1 MMKKLLFLLLIL
13 PCVSARGQ
21 VITIDDLIN
30 ITSLADK
37 KLSSYMSKLN
47 FVQTARN
54 MEEGSVINE
63 FFYNNKKNPTDT
75 IMRFVSG
82 YRRGKVTGSIF
93 QTSSYEE
100 FQRMLWQFK
109 GRGFIGGNPKADSL
123 FRYDSTFRDT
133 ATFFQKEDMTINTKE
148 EMKDEI
154 KVYRLVLEKKPVPT
168 GSSIRFAEDLLLF
181 DSHENLVAL
190 FGATNVRRDMYY
202 FSNTDSLRCSI
213 LFPNTPRQAIFIWDD
228 QVQDRVVSFLMIGG
242 GLRPKGSQD
251 FDQSMALNSWRSYSG
266 LATGMRMAE
275 MLRINESDFNFFG
288 SASEFALMV
297 VPEKKGNIDFK
308 KTGVTLGCLN
318 CSGSP
323 IMKKEKISAE
333 AAIAAGLQLYI
344 VSMVL
349 MP

>member
-13 PCVSARGQ
+13 PCVSARSQ
-21 VITIDDLIN
+21 VITVDDLIN

-54 MEEGSVINE
+54 MEEGAVINE

-133 ATFFQKEDMTINTKE
+133 ASFFQKEDMTINTKE

-154 KVYRLVLEKKPVPT
+154 KVYRMVLEKKPVPT

-202 FSNTDSLRCSI
+202 FSNTDSVRCSI
-213 LFPNTPRQAIFIWDD
+213 LFPNTPRQAIFIWED
-228 QVQDRVVSFLMIGG
+228 QVLDGNFFLMIGG
-242 GLRPKGSQD
+242 GFVRKVH
-251 FDQSMALNSWRSYSG
+251 
-266 LATGMRMAE
+266 
-275 MLRINESDFNFFG
+275 RILIN
-288 SASEFALMV
+288 
-297 VPEKKGNIDFK
+297 PWH
-308 KTGVTLGCLN
+308 
-318 CSGSP
+318 
-323 IMKKEKISAE
+323 
-333 AAIAAGLQLYI
+333 
-344 VSMVL
+344 
-349 MP
+349 

>member
-1 MMKKLLFLLLIL
+1 MMKKLLSLLLIVS
-13 PCVSARGQ
+13 CVSAHSQ
-21 VITIDDLIN
+21 VITTDDLIN
-30 ITSLADK
+30 ITSLSDK

-47 FVQTARN
+47 FAQTARN
-54 MEEGSVINE
+54 VEEGAVVNE

-82 YRRGKVTGSIF
+82 YRRGKITGSIF

-100 FQRMLWQFK
+100 FYRMLYQFK
-109 GRGFIGGNPKADSL
+109 AKGFIGGNPRADSL

-133 ATFFQKEDMTINTKE
+133 STFFQKEDMTINTKE
-148 EMKDEI
+148 EIKDDI
-154 KVYRLVLEKKPVPT
+154 KVYKIVLEKKPVPT
-168 GSSIRFAEDLLLF
+168 GNSIRFAEDLLLF

-190 FGATNVRRDMYY
+190 FGSSNVRRDMFY
-202 FSNTDSLRCSI
+202 FSQQDSSRCSV
-213 LFPNTPRQAIFIWDD
+213 LFPNTPRQAIYIWDD
-228 QVQDRVVSFLMIGG
+228 QVQDRVITFLMIGG
-242 GLRPKGSQD
+242 GLRPKGSSD

-266 LATGMRMAE
+266 LSTGMRMAE
-275 MLRINESDFNFFG
+275 MLRINEMDFNFFG
-288 SASEFALMV
+288 SSSEFALMV

-308 KTGVTLGCLN
+308 KLGITFGCLN

-323 IMKKEKISAE
+323 LMKKEKISAE